1 MITFFFSIML
11 MLDGAYP
18 FIIVIFSQPCLS
30 LLSLF
35 FFFFFQKDFFL
46 FRRRKHM
53 KAWRI
58 YFGGNMDMEWNI
70 A

>member
-1 MITFFFSIML
+1 M
-11 MLDGAYP
+11 P
-18 FIIVIFSQPCLS
+18 FPP
-30 LLSLF
+30 LF
-35 FFFFFQKDFFL
+35 FFKRIFFL

-58 YFGGNMDMEWNI
+58 ILVEIWKWIGIFLSSQCRSLACAYMWVYDLDHR